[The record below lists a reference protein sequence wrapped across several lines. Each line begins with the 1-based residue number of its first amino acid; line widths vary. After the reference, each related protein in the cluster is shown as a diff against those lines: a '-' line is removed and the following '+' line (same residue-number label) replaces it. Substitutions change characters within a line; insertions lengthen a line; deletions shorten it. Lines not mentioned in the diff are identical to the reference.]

1 MHYLA
6 SWGCRSDR
14 VQAVWNL
21 CFCIL
26 SFGKLKI
33 YNIFERSAIFDTC
46 SLESEQRPGFIY
58 LRCLILSCSVF
69 AISFLFLLCGF
80 FSLTVG
86 EFYILNKQTYIPHIL
101 WMLVLNLNIFP
112 HSEMSYASLFL
123 FFFHL
128 VNYGILSSDFSPS
141 RLNITLADDRC
152 FNSVTPMGSV
162 TWGAASAHVA
172 PSLSTEKETTSI
184 YYWIEP
190 DLNLFADK

>member
-1 MHYLA
+1 MLLHPKFWQVKNLQYIWKICYFRYLLSREWA
-6 SWGCRSDR
+6 ETRIYLFEMFDSQLFCFCHFIP
-14 VQAVWNL
+14 VLAL
-21 CFCIL
+21 CF
-26 SFGKLKI
+26 
-33 YNIFERSAIFDTC
+33 
-46 SLESEQRPGFIY
+46 
-58 LRCLILSCSVF
+58 
-69 AISFLFLLCGF
+69 F

-128 VNYGILSSDFSPS
+128 VNYGILSSDFFPS

-152 FNSVTPMGSV
+152 FNSVAPMGSV